1 MKVRNLTLG
10 MLLIFAVAFSSCK
23 KDNDSGDPGNGGG
36 SGTLTLKYDGTS
48 WDASLAVVGINTNGV
63 VNVTGSDSQ
72 AHQASVILYGATG
85 PGTYEV
91 TMGMNNQLRWTEGL
105 GQEDTYV
112 ANGILGTG
120 TIIVTELTDSNVVGT
135 FSFTGYNTSGDTKQ
149 ITDGQFNATF

>member
-1 MKVRNLTLG
+1 MNTRNLILG
-10 MLLIFAVAFSSCK
+10 MLLIFGVALTSCK
-23 KDNDSGDPGNGGG
+23 KDNDSGDPGGGTG
-36 SGTLTLKYDGTS
+36 SGTLTLNYDGTS
-48 WDASLAVVGINTNGV
+48 WNASLAVVGVNTNGV

-91 TMGMNNQLRWTEGL
+91 TTGLQNQLRWTEGL

-120 TIIVTELTDSNVVGT
+120 TIVVTELTDSKVVGT
-135 FSFTGYNTSGDTKQ
+135 FSFTGYNTSGNSKE
-149 ITDGQFNATF
+149 ITDGQFSATF

>member
-1 MKVRNLTLG
+1 MKTRNLILG
-10 MLLIFAVAFSSCK
+10 MLLIFGVAMSSCK
-23 KDNDSGDPGNGGG
+23 KDDDSGDPGTGG

-48 WDASLAVVGINTNGV
+48 WDASLAVVGVNTNGV

-91 TMGMNNQLRWTEGL
+91 SAGLQNQLRWTEGI
-105 GQEDTYV
+105 GQNDTYV

-120 TIIVTELTDSNVVGT
+120 TITVTELTSSKVVGT
-135 FSFTGYNTSGDTKQ
+135 FSFTGYNTNGDTKQ